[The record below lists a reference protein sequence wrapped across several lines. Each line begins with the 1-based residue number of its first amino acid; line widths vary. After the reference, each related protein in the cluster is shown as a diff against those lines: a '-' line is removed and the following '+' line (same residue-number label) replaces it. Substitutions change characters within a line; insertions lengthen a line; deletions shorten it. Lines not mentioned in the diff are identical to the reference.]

1 LGLCHAAQGQAAQVG
16 VAKLVLRLHASGTR
30 SPSSRSFLGG
40 VTLPDQDPESAPPSR
55 GISMNH
61 HSSVSVVIPTYN
73 GRAFLEDALRS
84 VWQQT
89 QLPDEVIIVDDASTD
104 QTADL
109 AEELARRAPVPTR
122 VLRQMRNSG
131 GPARPTNVGVA
142 AATGDLIAILDQDD
156 VFLPR
161 KVEAQRRVLE
171 SDPTLSF
178 AFGLCANF
186 NDPQQ
191 ILQSDALVA
200 ELISHA
206 EPRDGWYALC
216 QARTLA
222 RLMSTGMF
230 VRGHPGMM
238 VRRSDWL
245 RKGGL
250 DELLP
255 IASDEELVMWL
266 LLRGRAG
273 FVAEPHYLRR
283 THGSNASDD
292 RAQIRVDNVRI
303 KARYTASA
311 LRILN
316 GSIEKDEV
324 VDLKNRAAYWA
335 REFGYY
341 RDAAWIH
348 LVSLGYGL
356 DRLNDVQALA
366 KLVPHYLH
374 RRIAAK
380 RISLDA

>member
-1 LGLCHAAQGQAAQVG
+1 MRHQ
-16 VAKLVLRLHASGTR
+16 ST
-30 SPSSRSFLGG
+30 
-40 VTLPDQDPESAPPSR
+40 
-55 GISMNH
+55 
-61 HSSVSVVIPTYN
+61 VSVVIPTYN
-73 GRAFLEDALRS
+73 GRSFLEDALRS

-89 QLPDEVIIVDDASTD
+89 QLPDEVIIVDDASID

-109 AEELARRAPVPTR
+109 ADELARRAPVPTR

-142 AATGDLIAILDQDD
+142 AAAGDLIAILDQDD

-178 AFGLCANF
+178 AFGLCASF

-191 ILQSDALVA
+191 ILQSDSLVA

-283 THGSNASDD
+283 THSSNASDD
-292 RAQIRVDNVRI
+292 RAQIRIDNVRI

-316 GSIEKDEV
+316 GAIEKDEV
-324 VDLKNRAAYWA
+324 VGLKNRAAYWA

-341 RDAAWIH
+341 RNAAWIH

-374 RRIAAK
+374 RRIAAT
-380 RISLDA
+380 RMSLDA